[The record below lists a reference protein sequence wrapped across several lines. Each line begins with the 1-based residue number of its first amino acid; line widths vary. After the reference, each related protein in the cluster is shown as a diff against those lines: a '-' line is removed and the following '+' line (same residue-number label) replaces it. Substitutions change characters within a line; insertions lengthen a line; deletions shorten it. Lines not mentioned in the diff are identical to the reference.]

1 MAPPDSV
8 SATDAPCYGR
18 KVISLDESWWAIRQL
33 RSDPP
38 GRATSGRRRDQFR
51 SALEQ
56 SEQLFRAAAATSLA
70 TRPLLAF
77 YGLSQASRA
86 VLAAHRYGERWNPHG
101 HGITA
106 ANTSGALEGV
116 TSRDKGS
123 GLFDCLAAAMDS
135 ATLPEA
141 VSLGSLVSSLPAF
154 VNPEPFSN
162 IEGPRPLTI
171 VPEHYNSGAV
181 LSMTAVTTGWV
192 HGLPTRV
199 LEAEDL
205 RAAASECLDNY
216 PTLVGWQIAG
226 DPPYFPGHLAGDGVA
241 VKLMWRLAESTSSDA
256 VRSEVV
262 TRNAIQPSRSGGAWI
277 VPVSADGTDRVL
289 APLVHWWAI
298 LHGLSTVVRYEPAVW
313 RKHIDVDSSADAVG
327 LDRLVQVALE
337 DVPFHIL
344 QALRQPTAWRPGLT

>member
-1 MAPPDSV
+1 MLAIDVAAYRRQMMSV
-8 SATDAPCYGR
+8 
-18 KVISLDESWWAIRQL
+18 DESWWAIRQL

-56 SEQLFRAAAATSLA
+56 SEQLFRAAGTTSLA

-86 VLAAHRYGERWNPHG
+86 VLAAHSHGEQWNPHG
-101 HGITA
+101 HGVTA
-106 ANTSGALEGV
+106 GSTGGALASV
-116 TSRDKGS
+116 TSRDRGS
-123 GLFDCLAAAMDS
+123 GLFSCLAEVMDS

-141 VSLGSLVSSLPAF
+141 VILARLVASLPA
-154 VNPEPFSN
+154 VVDPEPFSN
-162 IEGPRPLTI
+162 VEGSRPLAI
-171 VPEHYNSGAV
+171 VPEQYNSGAV

-192 HGLPTRV
+192 HGLPTSV
-199 LEAEDL
+199 LDADDP
-205 RAAASECLDNY
+205 RAAASKCLEDY
-216 PTLVGWQIAG
+216 PTLTGWQIAG
-226 DPPYFPGHLAGDGVA
+226 DPPYFPGHVDGDGLA
-241 VKLMWRLAESTSSDA
+241 VKLMWHLAESTGSDA

-262 TRNAIQPSRSGGAWI
+262 TRNAIQPSRPGGAWI
-277 VPVSADGTDRVL
+277 VPVSVDGTGRVL

-298 LHGLSTVVRYEPAVW
+298 LHVLSTVVRYEPAVW

-344 QALRQPTAWRPGLT
+344 QALRQPTAWTPTQT